1 VAGNAAILFATN
13 LVAIILGASLVFRLL
28 GLHRTGGSTA
38 GAPRWVRRATLALA
52 LLAVVLAMPLLINVL
67 EKSRS
72 GQMRPA
78 TYPVSVEVRRA
89 VRRYLVQ
96 HPSLHMIEVARQSIA
111 PESGITVVLSTTD
124 VLQTGIKDELI
135 QVIRAARG
143 NASAIVRV
151 FILLEAP
158 VTPVSAVP

>member
-1 VAGNAAILFATN
+1 VFVAGNAAILFATN

-38 GAPRWVRRATLALA
+38 GAPRWVRHATLTLA
-52 LLAVVLAMPLLINVL
+52 LLAVILSMPLLINVL

-78 TYPVSVEVRRA
+78 TYPVSAEVRSA
-89 VRRYLVQ
+89 VRRYLEQ

-158 VTPVSAVP
+158 VPAVP